1 MSTPSSPAFRR
12 VLTGTPL
19 TGKSSRLVGDYVH
32 CVRDEHLTPRRILL
46 LSFFSAN
53 AHALRHKLH
62 EVAQFLPNVTTLQH
76 FQLTLLTDYAD
87 TVGLDTPLDEISP
100 AARALIIARAWAD
113 VGGALWHDFHEAPG
127 AVGELTRVMDWISQI
142 RRRFT
147 LAPGELSEHELARVY
162 ARYIELCEQHR
173 VLTFQES
180 SLRCLEL
187 LAEEGIARVVRNRF
201 AVVMVDDLHQARPD
215 QLALIER
222 LCSPDTRFTATAWFQ
237 ANPASPELR
246 HIQEFLQGWAQ
257 VEALDQLAPNVNPAI
272 TSLVGRVINM
282 PDARRPISAPIIL
295 ASGASA
301 VEDEMELVA
310 RALADQLARNQAL
323 KPRDIAIVAAD
334 AGLLPFA
341 RRVLAR
347 YGLVSP
353 QPPPAR
359 HNPLIC
365 AGILA
370 LQWLAQ
376 GADAE
381 IDSELLALPYVGI
394 DPIDRAALERAA
406 KEHEKSIRE
415 LEGTE
420 LPSLVGPEATTAC
433 LGRVREALG
442 KLNKESPLRPQL
454 FQLVRDLGG
463 VAWAWDNSAF
473 GRAQR
478 DEWARTFSNWLIAI
492 SDLEGTALSINTPFE
507 EWIDLLDGLADELTQ
522 TETRPEEIQLLDRL
536 RANGN
541 HARSAFVVGLSENAC
556 PVPSTPFQ
564 LISEERLPELFADG
578 RRVVLPALRD
588 HSAWIERESRKLAV
602 LLSRGTQHLQVSV
615 SQYTAGGEAQLPAP
629 FFERML
635 ADEGEIDK
643 DGQIQLTHPVLWS
656 KASEFAPLSVGG
668 PPRHSGSATGPTK
681 VLNDHTFS
689 ATQIRMYLTCPLQ
702 FFLAHVLNIET
713 EEEDTPRR
721 GSLVHEVLC
730 AALGDGTCREVDLSR
745 GKPASWIGD
754 AARLKER
761 ALKALNAAWVGQ
773 ATDLP
778 GGGRYTPSTEWSI
791 GFGPDLQRQAVRL
804 WAQDALAAWAEFESD
819 GLPDAEIR
827 RPILLEVPFRIE
839 IEGIPI
845 AGRIDRIDQIE
856 TSSGTFYEVID
867 YKTGSSGKY
876 ALNAQMQ
883 KFLPDGDKRPSDYQ
897 LPLYALAL
905 TAGVRRIQ
913 GAPRALHY
921 MNIGSIAEKDNGS
934 YTAESCRTIQI
945 TKGKLDYRRG
955 ELPISILE
963 KQIPQAIANTL
974 NGMSSTPY
982 AATPTY
988 GACNYCAFASVCDQ
1002 GKATGGE
1009 A

>member
-12 VLTGTPL
+12 VLAGTPL
-19 TGKSSRLVGDYVH
+19 TGKSSRLVRDYIH
-32 CVRDEHLTPRRILL
+32 CVRDEHLSPQRILL

-53 AHALRHKLH
+53 ARALRNRLR
-62 EVAQFLPNVTTLQH
+62 EAGEFLPFVTTLQH
-76 FQLTLLTDYAD
+76 FQLTLLTEHAD
-87 TVGLDTPLDEISP
+87 AVGLDTPLEEISP
-100 AARALIIARAWAD
+100 PARALIIARAWSD
-113 VGGALWHDFHEAPG
+113 IGGNLWREFHEAPG
-127 AVGELTRVMDWISQI
+127 AIGELTRVVDWISQN
-142 RRRFT
+142 RRGFA
-147 LAPGELSEHELARVY
+147 LAPNDLGEHELARVY
-162 ARYIELCEQHR
+162 ARYIELCKQNR

-180 SLRCLEL
+180 SLHCLDL
-187 LAEEGIARVVRNRF
+187 LADAGMARQVHDRF
-201 AVVMVDDLHQARPD
+201 PVLMVDDVYQARPD

-222 LCSPDTRFTATAWFQ
+222 LCGPDTRVTATAWLQ
-237 ANPASPELR
+237 VTPASPELR
-246 HIQEFLQGWAQ
+246 QVQEFLQGWAQ
-257 VEALDQLAPNVNPAI
+257 LETLAQPAPDVNPAI
-272 TSLVGRVINM
+272 TSLVGRVTKM
-282 PDARRPISAPIIL
+282 PDTIQPVAAPVIL
-295 ASGASA
+295 AAGASA

-310 RALADQLARNQAL
+310 RAVADQLARDRGL
-323 KPRDIAIVAAD
+323 KPREIAIVAAD

-359 HNPLIC
+359 HNPLIY

-370 LQWLAQ
+370 LQWLSQ

-381 IDSELLALPYVGI
+381 IDSALLALPYVGI

-406 KEHEKSIRE
+406 KDHEKSILE

-420 LPSLVGPEATTAC
+420 MPSLVVPEATMAC
-433 LGRVREALG
+433 LGRAREALS
-442 KLNKESPLRPQL
+442 KLNQESPLRPQL

-463 VAWAWDNSAF
+463 IAWAWDNSAF

-478 DEWARTFSNWLIAI
+478 DEWASTFSNWLVAI
-492 SDLEGTALSINTPFE
+492 SDLEGTARSVNTPFE
-507 EWIDLLDGLADELTQ
+507 EWIDLLDGLADELAQ
-522 TETRPEEIQLLDRL
+522 TETRPEEIQFLDSL
-536 RANGN
+536 HANGS
-541 HARSAFVVGLSENAC
+541 HAPSAFVVGLSENAC
-556 PVPSTPFQ
+556 PIPSAPFQ
-564 LISEERLPELFADG
+564 LISEEELPALFTDG

-588 HSAWIERESRKLAV
+588 HAAWVEREARKLAL
-602 LLSRGTQHLQVSV
+602 LLSRGTERLQVSV
-615 SQYTAGGEAQLPAP
+615 SQYTAGGDAQLPSP

-656 KASEFAPLSVGG
+656 KAPELPALSTSGPRRELAPS
-668 PPRHSGSATGPTK
+668 PEPTK
-681 VLNDHTFS
+681 VLNHHTFS

-721 GSLVHEVLC
+721 GSLIHEVLC

-745 GKPASWIGD
+745 GKQAPWIGD

-761 ALKALNAAWVGQ
+761 AQKALDAAWTGQ

-778 GGGRYTPSTEWSI
+778 GGGRYPPTTEWSV

-804 WAQDALAAWAEFESD
+804 WAEDALAAWAEFESD
-819 GLPDAEIR
+819 GLPDAEVR

-845 AGRIDRIDQIE
+845 AGRIDRIDQIK
-856 TSSGTFYEVID
+856 TAAGTFYDVID

-883 KFLPDGDKRPSDYQ
+883 KFLPEGDKRPSDYQ

-905 TAGVRRIQ
+905 MAGVRRVQ

-921 MNIGSIAEKDNGS
+921 MNIGSIAQKDNGS
-934 YTAESCRTIQI
+934 YTAESCRTIQV

-955 ELPISILE
+955 ELPISALE
-963 KQIPQAIANTL
+963 KQMPQAIASTL
-974 NGMSSTPY
+974 NSMSSTPY
-982 AATPTY
+982 PATPTY

>member
-19 TGKSSRLVGDYVH
+19 TGKSSRLLRDYIH
-32 CVRDEHLTPRRILL
+32 CVRKEHVSPQRILL

-53 AHALRHKLH
+53 AQALRHKLH

-76 FQLTLLTDYAD
+76 FQLTLLTEYVD
-87 TVGLDTPLDEISP
+87 TVGLDTPLEEISP

-113 VGGALWHDFHEAPG
+113 VGGALWREFHEAPG
-127 AVGELTRVMDWISQI
+127 AVGELTRVVDWISQN

-147 LAPGELSEHELARVY
+147 LTPGELSEHELARVY
-162 ARYIELCEQHR
+162 AHYIELCEQHR

-180 SLRCLEL
+180 SLRCLDL
-187 LAEEGIARVVRNRF
+187 LAEEGIARGVHNRF
-201 AVVMVDDLHQARPD
+201 PVVMVDDLHQARPD

-222 LCSPDTRFTATAWFQ
+222 LCGPDTRFTGTAWFQ
-237 ANPASPELR
+237 ENPASPELR
-246 HIQEFLQGWAQ
+246 HVQEFLQSCEQ
-257 VEALDQLAPNVNPAI
+257 VETLDRPAPDLNPAI
-272 TSLVGRVINM
+272 TSLIGRVIQM
-282 PDARRPISAPIIL
+282 PGARQPIASPIML
-295 ASGASA
+295 AAGASA
-301 VEDEMELVA
+301 VEDEAELVA
-310 RALADQLARNQAL
+310 RAVADQLARDRAL
-323 KPRDIAIVAAD
+323 KPSEIAIVAAD

-359 HNPLIC
+359 HNPLIY

-381 IDSELLALPYVGI
+381 IDSELLALPYVAI

-406 KEHEKSIRE
+406 KEHEKSILE

-420 LPSLVGPEATTAC
+420 MPSLVAPEATTAC

-454 FQLVRDLGG
+454 FQLIRDLGG
-463 VAWAWDNSAF
+463 IAWAWDNSAF

-478 DEWARTFSNWLIAI
+478 DEWARTFSNWLVAI
-492 SDLEGTALSINTPFE
+492 SDLEGTARSVNTPFE

-522 TETRPEEIQLLDRL
+522 TETRPEEIQFLDSL
-536 RANGN
+536 HANGS
-541 HARSAFVVGLSENAC
+541 HARRAFVVGLSENAC
-556 PVPSTPFQ
+556 PIQNTPLQ
-564 LISEERLPELFADG
+564 LISEKELPALFADG
-578 RRVVLPALRD
+578 RRVVLPALKD
-588 HSAWIERESRKLAV
+588 HAAWIEREARKLAV
-602 LLSRGTQHLQVSV
+602 LLSRGTEHLQVSV
-615 SQYTAGGEAQLPAP
+615 SQFTAGGEAQLPSP

-643 DGQIQLTHPVLWS
+643 DGQIQLTHPVFWS

-668 PPRHSGSATGPTK
+668 PPRHSGSAPEPAK
-681 VLNDHTFS
+681 VLNNHTFS

-721 GSLVHEVLC
+721 GSLIHEVLC

-745 GKPASWIGD
+745 GKQAPWIGD
-754 AARLKER
+754 APRLKER
-761 ALKALNAAWVGQ
+761 AQKALDAAWTGQ

-778 GGGRYTPSTEWSI
+778 GGGHYTPSAEWSV
-791 GFGPDLQRQAVRL
+791 GFGPDLQRRAVHL
-804 WAQDALAAWAEFESD
+804 WAQDALAAWAEFESG
-819 GLPDAEIR
+819 GLPDAEVR
-827 RPILLEVPFRIE
+827 RPILLEVPFRFE
-839 IEGIPI
+839 IEGLPI
-845 AGRIDRIDQIE
+845 AGRIDRIDQIK
-856 TSSGTFYEVID
+856 TAAGTFYEVID

-883 KFLPDGDKRPSDYQ
+883 KFLPEGDKRPSDYQ

-905 TAGVRRIQ
+905 MAGVRRIQ

-921 MNIGSIAEKDNGS
+921 MNIGSIVEKDNGS
-934 YTAESCRTIQI
+934 YTAESCRTIQV

-955 ELPISILE
+955 ELPISALE
-963 KQIPQAIANTL
+963 KQMPHAIASTL
-974 NGMSSTPY
+974 NSMSSTPC

-988 GACNYCAFASVCDQ
+988 GACNYCAFTSVCDQ